1 MGRKKKAMDRTIAKH
16 LAKRGMMPTKPPS
29 ENLTFSERNPNF
41 FKWFHESVMGF
52 DSEEYRRKFW
62 REAKK
67 NGHTIGRVP
76 YGLKEFQRR
85 RDSRLEGIAIILE
98 LLVGGSALAIWLIRR
113 MVDKHIQRLRRPTY
127 YETERSRRLGLAEE
141 RRRIHKR
148 RTTNAIPSNEELLSA
163 FQKAKDSASDMIRFG
178 SLIED
183 LECYVDNTPYF
194 RNGHLVGRRGGIR
207 RYLER
212 EIPEL
217 YARYKT
223 VMKYKALSKKFRQAT
238 GVADPIP
245 AASLLPKKKSEGCE
259 NSVRNEFSG
268 KDISDGNISGRKSI
282 LGDISVKESTH
293 DNISSRKSKSDDISD
308 KKIAENQIQG
318 NAILTKKI
326 LAKEILA
333 KQILAKE
340 ILEACEGS
348 IVSLAAQ
355 LELRTSPNYT
365 PPIIAIRTS
374 SNMSPMDISTPLL
387 GFSNDTPA
395 SANPKNIAS
404 CRNKSRNTVSHK
416 SA

>member
-98 LLVGGSALAIWLIRR
+98 FLVGGSALAIWLIRR

-148 RTTNAIPSNEELLSA
+148 RTTNAIPSNEELLSV

-194 RNGHLVGRRGGIR
+194 RNGHLIGRRGGIR

-268 KDISDGNISGRKSI
+268 KDISAGNISG
-282 LGDISVKESTH
+282 
-293 DNISSRKSKSDDISD
+293 RKSKSDDISD
-308 KKIAENQIQG
+308 MKIAENQIQG
-318 NAILTKKI
+318 NAILT
-326 LAKEILA
+326 KEILA

-374 SNMSPMDISTPLL
+374 RNMSPMDISTPLI

-404 CRNKSRNTVSHK
+404 CKNKSRNTVSHK

>member
-52 DSEEYRRKFW
+52 DSEESRRKFW

-98 LLVGGSALAIWLIRR
+98 FLVGGSALAIWLIRR

-194 RNGHLVGRRGGIR
+194 RNGHLIGRRGGIR

-259 NSVRNEFSG
+259 NSVRSEFSG
-268 KDISDGNISGRKSI
+268 KDISDGNISG
-282 LGDISVKESTH
+282 
-293 DNISSRKSKSDDISD
+293 RKSKSDDISD

-318 NAILTKKI
+318 NAILT
-326 LAKEILA
+326 
-333 KQILAKE
+333 KE

-365 PPIIAIRTS
+365 PPIIAIHTS
-374 SNMSPMDISTPLL
+374 RNMSPMDISTPLI

-404 CRNKSRNTVSHK
+404 CKNKSRNTVSHK

>member
-1 MGRKKKAMDRTIAKH
+1 M
-16 LAKRGMMPTKPPS
+16 
-29 ENLTFSERNPNF
+29 
-41 FKWFHESVMGF
+41 
-52 DSEEYRRKFW
+52 
-62 REAKK
+62 
-67 NGHTIGRVP
+67 
-76 YGLKEFQRR
+76 
-85 RDSRLEGIAIILE
+85 
-98 LLVGGSALAIWLIRR
+98 
-113 MVDKHIQRLRRPTY
+113 
-127 YETERSRRLGLAEE
+127 
-141 RRRIHKR
+141 
-148 RTTNAIPSNEELLSA
+148 
-163 FQKAKDSASDMIRFG
+163 
-178 SLIED
+178 
-183 LECYVDNTPYF
+183 
-194 RNGHLVGRRGGIR
+194 VGRRGGIR

-245 AASLLPKKKSEGCE
+245 AASLLPKKKREGCE

-268 KDISDGNISGRKSI
+268 KDISDG
-282 LGDISVKESTH
+282 
-293 DNISSRKSKSDDISD
+293 NISSRKSKSDDISD

-318 NAILTKKI
+318 NAILTK
-326 LAKEILA
+326 EILA

-340 ILEACEGS
+340 ILESCEGS

-374 SNMSPMDISTPLL
+374 SNMSPMDISTPLI

-404 CRNKSRNTVSHK
+404 CRNKSRNAVNHK